1 MTDEREIPSGLAS
14 AVTIAMLTWK
24 RLSRGKALWVGAI
37 IASVPVLFASAMRTT
52 GTGGAPADLMVFEV
66 LMLAVL
72 PAMFV
77 SSSIGEEIEERTTV
91 YLWSRPVPRWA
102 VLAGKLGALV
112 PVVLGLGLGSWVA
125 ALFLGPKLAP
135 TVEALIAIAAGGTA
149 ICLVA
154 AGIATLVPKHGMPLT
169 ISYMLF
175 FDLPV
180 GLMPVSLSELSITH
194 QIRVIS
200 GIGLETHQVHS
211 MTGVLPL
218 AILSALWLSVAL
230 LRIRKLEA

>member
-1 MTDEREIPSGLAS
+1 MSDGRGLPSGLAS
-14 AVTIAMLTWK
+14 VVTIALLTWK

-52 GTGGAPADLMVFEV
+52 GSGGAPSDLMAFEL

-91 YLWSRPVPRWA
+91 YLWSRPVPRWS

-112 PVVLGLGLGSWVA
+112 PVVIGLAIGSWLA
-125 ALFLGPKLAP
+125 ALFVGPKLAP
-135 TVEALIAIAAGGTA
+135 TLDALFAIAAGGTA
-149 ICLVA
+149 ISLVA

-175 FDLPV
+175 FDLPI

-200 GIGLETHQVHS
+200 GIGLESWDHQS
-211 MTGVLPL
+211 LGGALPL
-218 AILSALWLSVAL
+218 AILSALWLAVAV